1 MGNKNPDTPT
11 KLTPNELAW
20 ISFLRQ
26 ICNDR
31 VPRPTLHAVQALR
44 LGLSGQKIRL
54 CDDYGGGN
62 LPSLGSAKSM
72 PPGR

>member
-1 MGNKNPDTPT
+1 MGSKNLEIAT

-20 ISFLRQ
+20 ISFLRELS
-26 ICNDR
+26 NDR

-54 CDDYGGGN
+54 CEERGEGN
-62 LPSLGSAKSM
+62 SPPFKSAKSV
-72 PPGR
+72 PSGR